1 MATSDDIIKAISALG
16 IGTSVG
22 AAITAAINSRA
33 SKGKSRAE
41 AADLLIGAAERVG
54 RLNADQDVEIRHL
67 KKTWDD
73 LYMAVLDHIEGRTTD
88 KEFLAILKALRDS
101 R

>member
-1 MATSDDIIKAISALG
+1 MTASEDIIKAISALG

-22 AAITAAINSRA
+22 AAITALINSRA

-54 RLNADQDVEIRHL
+54 KLNAAQDIEIRHL
-67 KKTWDD
+67 KKTLDE
-73 LYMAVLDHIEGRTTD
+73 LYILILNHMEGRTTSE
-88 KEFLAILKALRDS
+88 EFLDLLKKVRDS
-101 R
+101 E

>member
-1 MATSDDIIKAISALG
+1 MANSDDIIKAISALG

-22 AAITAAINSRA
+22 AAITAAINTRA

-54 RLNADQDVEIRHL
+54 KLNAAQDVEIQHL
-67 KKTWDD
+67 KRAMDE
-73 LYMAVLDHIEGRTTD
+73 LYVIIFDHIEGRTTN
-88 KEFLAILKALRDS
+88 EQFLDALRKVRDI